1 MEAPRR
7 PWPLAFLALGLLAA
21 GACSRKSGE
30 RADLPIQDGGRKPV
44 ETRAEGGGGTTLTAP
59 WPQAQSGGPAVLV
72 SLKRAPG
79 RLLFYEGS
87 MARQQEGKNKLLET
101 ATYYL
106 AVANN
111 GAQEGFDRLTFLR
124 TYLDRTGKETL
135 ENGKVTDRILPN
147 TSEFVNLGPN
157 CDFVG
162 NQRCYAFDSQNR
174 MAYRADEEVVLKS
187 GQRLVGTITQ
197 RDEQGLT
204 ILTPDGEQRQVK
216 REEIVRSG
224 AIPRPHVLQYD
235 TPHYFFPI
243 FSKNPVSPGD
253 TWAFRVPAI
262 IPIEQG
268 DARVVLPTQFEIRM
282 VARLREVRGAGET
295 QTGVVDYRYEGAF
308 DSAKEPFTERF
319 PAEFQQSSRVVHGIA
334 GQGCVT
340 VQLAQ
345 GRLLEK
351 QEDFTVHLAAD
362 SSVAVSPSV
371 APKEQHQRADIS
383 SRLTLRLLPP
393 GTKLRN
399 GEVVPPSE

>member
-1 MEAPRR
+1 
-7 PWPLAFLALGLLAA
+7 
-21 GACSRKSGE
+21 
-30 RADLPIQDGGRKPV
+30 V
-44 ETRAEGGGGTTLTAP
+44 
-59 WPQAQSGGPAVLV
+59 
-72 SLKRAPG
+72 
-79 RLLFYEGS
+79 
-87 MARQQEGKNKLLET
+87 
-101 ATYYL
+101 
-106 AVANN
+106 
-111 GAQEGFDRLTFLR
+111 
-124 TYLDRTGKETL
+124 
-135 ENGKVTDRILPN
+135 DRILPN

-197 RDEQGLT
+197 RDEQGVT
-204 ILTPDGEQRQVK
+204 ILTRDSEQRQVK

-224 AIPRPHVLQYD
+224 AIPQPHVLQYD

-268 DARVVLPTQFEIRM
+268 EGRVVLPTQFEIRM
-282 VARLREVRGAGET
+282 VARLREVRGAGSGAET
-295 QTGVVDYRYEGAF
+295 AVVDYRFEGAF
-308 DSAKEPFTERF
+308 DSAKEPFSERF
-319 PAEFQQSSRVVHGIA
+319 SPEFQQSSHVVHSIA

-351 QEDFTVHLAAD
+351 QEDFAVHLAAD
-362 SSVAVSPSV
+362 SSVAVSPST

-383 SRLTLRLLPP
+383 SRLALRLLPP
-393 GTKLRN
+393 GAKLRN